1 MFNNPIFHIEEV
13 IAIPSKIILFRQIND
28 ELIMLIDENM
38 ILYKIN
44 AKDYKIIDKTQLELT
59 KDDILAISLDTKNE
73 FLYATK
79 GGGLYLYDINT
90 NHTKPI
96 ELIFDHEI
104 VDIRFSR
111 DGQYFVTKCSQSHL
125 AIFDNKLKKFIYAI
139 DNQTSTKLLKHFFS
153 LDSQILVL
161 VYENGQV
168 FVFDTFTHSMITSY
182 TIEGHA
188 TDGFVYDNNSKI
200 FITAIDGGYPFCS
213 YDLLSNKL
221 TKTSATMKNAT
232 SCYTDKSHTTA
243 ILGTA
248 AGMVFLIN
256 LESLEVIYSF
266 VFDSPTSK
274 VFINDNLVVV
284 TLKNDQIYFFDKK
297 YNLTQALIKLELKEF
312 KNAFD
317 LISENIFLYMHPK
330 ILQHLNNAWEELF
343 KRAVHFI
350 GEDKESLAIRM
361 LEPFFAMKSKKDLY
375 NHVLN
380 NKQYTIK
387 FNNAVKERDLKV
399 AYDLA
404 NAYEFLQHSLNYI
417 KLEEN
422 WDESFMKAEKL
433 LSSKVP
439 ADQILTI
446 TKPYLEITEK
456 YHIISEMIRNS
467 DLFLKA
473 EEAIKNRQFYL
484 FYKYCEKFP
493 ALKQSTFGKKADE
506 LGKKLYEKL
515 LVTERNSAE
524 FENLIEYLKH
534 FPEFKSKVE
543 LLKAENSIIQMFSK
557 AKKDDNIKLI
567 YHLIHANPF
576 LKTTSI
582 YRQLIEDTEKDFQSF
597 TAVVYELGFEAA
609 HKIISKYFN
618 IDMLYPKIYD
628 YMKLYYMLQIKTLN
642 GIQIEQALRAY
653 KKVFG
658 DDDILVYLVRH
669 FKQNTPTIQKVQQIH
684 NKFNTSILQYEA

>member
-1 MFNNPIFHIEEV
+1 LVFNLWF
-13 IAIPSKIILFRQIND
+13 KR
-28 ELIMLIDENM
+28 
-38 ILYKIN
+38 
-44 AKDYKIIDKTQLELT
+44 
-59 KDDILAISLDTKNE
+59 
-73 FLYATK
+73 
-79 GGGLYLYDINT
+79 
-90 NHTKPI
+90 
-96 ELIFDHEI
+96 
-104 VDIRFSR
+104 
-111 DGQYFVTKCSQSHL
+111 
-125 AIFDNKLKKFIYAI
+125 
-139 DNQTSTKLLKHFFS
+139 
-153 LDSQILVL
+153 
-161 VYENGQV
+161 
-168 FVFDTFTHSMITSY
+168 
-182 TIEGHA
+182 
-188 TDGFVYDNNSKI
+188 
-200 FITAIDGGYPFCS
+200 
-213 YDLLSNKL
+213 
-221 TKTSATMKNAT
+221 
-232 SCYTDKSHTTA
+232 
-243 ILGTA
+243 TA

-274 VFINDNLVVV
+274 VFINNDVIVI

-297 YNLTQALIKLELKEF
+297 HNLSQALVKLELKEF

-317 LISENIFLYMHPK
+317 LISENIFLYMNPK
-330 ILQHLNNAWEELF
+330 ILQHLNNAWVELF

-361 LEPFFAMKSKKDLY
+361 LEPFFAMKSKKDIY
-375 NHVLN
+375 NHVIN
-380 NKQYTIK
+380 NKEYAIR
-387 FNNAVKERDLKV
+387 FNNAVRERDLKV

-404 NAYEFLQHSLNYI
+404 NAYEFLKHSLNYI

-422 WDESFMKAEKL
+422 WDESFMRAEKL
-433 LSSKVP
+433 LSGKVA

-446 TKPYLEITEK
+446 TKPYLEIPQK
-456 YHIISEMIRNS
+456 YQIISEMIRNS

-515 LVTERNSAE
+515 LITERNSAE
-524 FENLIEYLKH
+524 FESLVEYLKH
-534 FPEFKSKVE
+534 FPDFKSKVE

-557 AKKDDNIKLI
+557 AKQDDNIKLI

-628 YMKLYYMLQIKTLN
+628 YMKLYYMLQIKTFN
-642 GIQIEQALRAY
+642 TSQVEQALRAY

-658 DDDILVYLVRH
+658 DDDILVYLTRH

-684 NKFNTSILQYEA
+684 NKFNTSILQYEI